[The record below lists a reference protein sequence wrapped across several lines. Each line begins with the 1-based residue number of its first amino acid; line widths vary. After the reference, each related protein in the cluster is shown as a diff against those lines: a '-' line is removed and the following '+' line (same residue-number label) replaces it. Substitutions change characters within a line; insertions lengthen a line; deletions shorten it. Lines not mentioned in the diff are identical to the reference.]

1 MATSTAALNPTP
13 QRGSA
18 GTNTARNAVADA
30 KARRIAADILA
41 GTVPENDGRWQ
52 LVVIVEK
59 DLAVIERIVTS
70 YLGAPAGTG
79 RHPLHEDCVSAM
91 ERIMRTRIV
100 GEAGRPPTLDLAAL
114 AGGSSF
120 AVWAWEFAR
129 AAVVRVKSTL
139 QRRHR
144 EQPIPEIGDL
154 LGVDGD
160 SGSDPDGENRM
171 RAEQLADEVADLLR
185 YTRGHTRTH
194 LQAIV
199 LRRVYGLP
207 AVPRRVDHPDRER
220 LLQVVSDDPFA
231 VRRALSG
238 SDPEGLAELFVGW
251 PEYGRQALIDLSP
264 EVASA
269 MATAALTPKSPLG
282 ETMEQR
288 LRALVARRVAGERRA
303 EVVYRSLLRVLSE
316 LDCSESH
323 PHRRPQLLPA
333 AEREAARC
341 GWAKVVE
348 SLPSK
353 ERAAFGPPEEAAEEL
368 WVRCFLDR
376 DNTAE
381 TKKRKTP
388 VLRAAAGE
396 KSSAA

>member
-1 MATSTAALNPTP
+1 MATSAAALIPTS

-18 GTNTARNAVADA
+18 ATNTARNSVADA
-30 KARRIAADILA
+30 KARSIASDILS
-41 GTVPENDGRWQ
+41 GTVSESEGRWQ
-52 LVVIVEK
+52 LVVIVET
-59 DLAVIERIVTS
+59 DLAIIERVVSS
-70 YLGAPAGTG
+70 YLGVPVGMG
-79 RHPLHEDCVSAM
+79 HHPLHEDCVAAM
-91 ERIMRTRIV
+91 ERLMRARIV
-100 GEAGRPPTLDLAAL
+100 GEGGRPPTLDLATL
-114 AGGSSF
+114 AGGGSF
-120 AVWAWEFAR
+120 AAWAWEFAR
-129 AAVVRVKSTL
+129 SAVARVKSTL
-139 QRRHR
+139 QRRRR

-171 RAEQLADEVADLLR
+171 RAEQLADEVAGVLR

-207 AVPRRVDHPDRER
+207 AVPRHVDHPDRER

-238 SDPEGLAELFVGW
+238 TDPEGLAELFDGW
-251 PEYGRQALIDLSP
+251 PEHGRQALVDLSP

-303 EVVYRSLLRVLSE
+303 EIVYRSLLGVLSE

-353 ERAAFGPPEEAAEEL
+353 ERAAFGPPDEAAEEL
-368 WVRCFLDR
+368 WIRCFLDR
-376 DNTAE
+376 EVTAMA
-381 TKKRKTP
+381 KKRKAPALKIET
-388 VLRAAAGE
+388 GE